1 MELRHL
7 RYFVAVAD
15 EQNFTRAAE
24 RLHISQP
31 PLSRQIQDL
40 EEELGTPL
48 FERGSRPLKLTEA
61 GRFFYGQATRL
72 LEQAAQAQRA
82 TRRIARMERRLVIGF
97 VASTMYG
104 ALPRLVRLFRAARPQ
119 TELSLVE
126 MSTLDQTEALKAGRV
141 DVGFGRLKLDDPAI
155 KREVLRM
162 ERLVAAI
169 PMEHELAIPDM
180 PLLLAALAHRDILVY
195 PKSPRPSYADQ
206 VLSLFRD
213 QGLEPGTVHEVQEIQ
228 TALGLVAAGMGVC
241 VVPTGVSRLRPDEV
255 VYRPLSDEQAVSPI
269 VMSTR
274 AQDQNEDIVLLRSLI
289 DQIYREQ
296 AEARRRVEAA
306 AWAAVSAQAAEAGDA
321 GQDAGGT
328 GPHQA

>member
-15 EQNFTRAAE
+15 EQSFTRAAE

-61 GRFFYGQATRL
+61 GRFFYGHATRL
-72 LEQAAQAQRA
+72 LEQAAQAARA
-82 TRRIARMERRLVIGF
+82 TRRVARMERRLVIGF
-97 VASTMYG
+97 VGSTMYG
-104 ALPRLVRLFRAARPQ
+104 AMPRLVRLFRAERPQ

-126 MSTLDQTEALKAGRV
+126 MSTLDQIEALKAGRI
-141 DVGFGRLKLDDPAI
+141 DVGFGRIRRDDPTV
-155 KREVLRM
+155 KREVLRE

-169 PMEHELAIPDM
+169 PIEHALAIPEQ
-180 PLLLAALAHRDILVY
+180 PIILAALANEDILVY

-206 VLSLFRD
+206 VLALFRD

-228 TALGLVAAGMGVC
+228 TALGLVAAGMGIC

-255 VYRPLSDEQAVSPI
+255 VYRPLSDPQAVSPI

-274 AQDQNEDIVLLRSLI
+274 LHDQNEDLVLLRALI
-289 DQIYREQ
+289 DRIYQEH
-296 AEARRRVEAA
+296 AAARRR
-306 AWAAVSAQAAEAGDA
+306 AEAGD
-321 GQDAGGT
+321 GEVSG
-328 GPHQA
+328 